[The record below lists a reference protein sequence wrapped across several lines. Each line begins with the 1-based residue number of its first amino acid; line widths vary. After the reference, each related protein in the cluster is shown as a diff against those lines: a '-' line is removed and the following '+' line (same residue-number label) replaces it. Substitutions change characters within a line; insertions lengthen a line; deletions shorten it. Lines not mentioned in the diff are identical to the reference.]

1 MNFWIGAGHLERLNL
16 HTRQNFVRWTA
27 SEREMWKAELWFWAC
42 AYTAANIAAQRS
54 PEQAAIRETKEETG
68 ILDIEFIKGFKE
80 KIEYSFKF
88 NGDIVQKEVIFF
100 LAKTNTK
107 QVKISDEHLDY
118 VWLDFNNALN
128 KITYE
133 NAKNVLKK
141 SKNYLEKL

>member
-1 MNFWIGAGHLERLNL
+1 MIKEQSAGTVLFIEESKEKLFLLL
-16 HTRQNFVRWTA
+16 HYPTGHWDFVKGKIEKNE
-27 SEREMWKAELWFWAC
+27 SL
-42 AYTAANIAAQRS
+42 
-54 PEQAAIRETKEETG
+54 EQAAIRETKEETG
-68 ILDIEFIKGFKE
+68 ITDIEFIKGFKE
-80 KIEYSFKF
+80 KIEYTFKF
-88 NGDIVQKEVIFF
+88 NGDIVQKEVMLF

-133 NAKNVLKK
+133 NAKNILKK

>member
-1 MNFWIGAGHLERLNL
+1 MIKEQSAGTVLFIEEDKEKLFLLL
-16 HTRQNFVRWTA
+16 HYPTGHWDFVKGKI
-27 SEREMWKAELWFWAC
+27 ENNE
-42 AYTAANIAAQRS
+42 S
-54 PEQAAIRETKEETG
+54 PEQAVIRETKEETG
-68 ILDIEFIKGFKE
+68 ITDIEFIKGFKE

-107 QVKISDEHLDY
+107 QVKISYEHLDY

-133 NAKNVLKK
+133 NAKNVLIKA
-141 SKNYLEKL
+141 KNYLEKLC

>member
-1 MNFWIGAGHLERLNL
+1 MIKEQSAGTVLFIEEYNEKLFLLL
-16 HTRQNFVRWTA
+16 HYPTGHWDFVKGKIENNE
-27 SEREMWKAELWFWAC
+27 SL
-42 AYTAANIAAQRS
+42 
-54 PEQAAIRETKEETG
+54 EQAAIRETKEETG
-68 ILDIEFIKGFKE
+68 ITDIEFIKGFKE

-133 NAKNVLKK
+133 NAKNILKK
-141 SKNYLEKL
+141 SKNYLEKI

>member
-1 MNFWIGAGHLERLNL
+1 MIKEQSAGTVLFIEEYNEKLFLLL
-16 HTRQNFVRWTA
+16 HYPTGHWDFVKGKIENNE
-27 SEREMWKAELWFWAC
+27 SL
-42 AYTAANIAAQRS
+42 
-54 PEQAAIRETKEETG
+54 EQAAIRETKEETG
-68 ILDIEFIKGFKE
+68 IIDIEFIKGFKE

>member
-1 MNFWIGAGHLERLNL
+1 MIKEQSAGTVLFIEEYNEKLFLLL
-16 HTRQNFVRWTA
+16 HYPTGHWDFVKGKIENNE
-27 SEREMWKAELWFWAC
+27 SL
-42 AYTAANIAAQRS
+42 
-54 PEQAAIRETKEETG
+54 EQAAIRETKEETG
-68 ILDIEFIKGFKE
+68 IIDIEFIKGFKE

-107 QVKISDEHLDY
+107 QVMISNEHLDY

>member
-1 MNFWIGAGHLERLNL
+1 MIKEQSAGTVLFIEEYNEKLFLLL
-16 HTRQNFVRWTA
+16 HYPTGHWDFVKGKIENNE
-27 SEREMWKAELWFWAC
+27 SL
-42 AYTAANIAAQRS
+42 
-54 PEQAAIRETKEETG
+54 EQAAIRETKEETG
-68 ILDIEFIKGFKE
+68 ITDIEFIKGFKE

-107 QVKISDEHLDY
+107 QVMISDEHLDY

>member
-1 MNFWIGAGHLERLNL
+1 MIKEQSAGTVLFVEEDNEKKFLLL
-16 HTRQNFVRWTA
+16 HYPTGHWDFVKGKIENNE
-27 SEREMWKAELWFWAC
+27 SL
-42 AYTAANIAAQRS
+42 
-54 PEQAAIRETKEETG
+54 EQAAIRETKEETG
-68 ILDIEFIKGFKE
+68 ITDIEFIKGFKE

-88 NGDIVQKEVIFF
+88 DGDIVQKEVIFF

>member
-1 MNFWIGAGHLERLNL
+1 MIKEQSAGTVLFVEESNQNL
-16 HTRQNFVRWTA
+16 FLLLHYPTGHWDFVKGKIENNE
-27 SEREMWKAELWFWAC
+27 SH
-42 AYTAANIAAQRS
+42 
-54 PEQAAIRETKEETG
+54 EQTVIRETKEETG
-68 ILDIEFIKGFKE
+68 ITNIEFIKGFKE

-107 QVKISDEHLDY
+107 QVELSYEHLDY

-133 NAKNVLKK
+133 NAKNILRKA
-141 SKNYLEKL
+141 KNYLEKLS

>member
-1 MNFWIGAGHLERLNL
+1 MIKERSAGTVLFIEEYNEKLFLLL
-16 HTRQNFVRWTA
+16 HYPTGHWDFVKGKIENNE
-27 SEREMWKAELWFWAC
+27 SL
-42 AYTAANIAAQRS
+42 
-54 PEQAAIRETKEETG
+54 EQAAIRETKEETG
-68 ILDIEFIKGFKE
+68 ITDIEFIKGFKE

-107 QVKISDEHLDY
+107 QVMISNEHLDY

-133 NAKNVLKK
+133 NAKNILKK

>member
-1 MNFWIGAGHLERLNL
+1 MIKEQSAGTVLFIEEYNEKLFLLL
-16 HTRQNFVRWTA
+16 HYPTGHWDFVKGKIEKNE
-27 SEREMWKAELWFWAC
+27 SL
-42 AYTAANIAAQRS
+42 
-54 PEQAAIRETKEETG
+54 EQAAIRETKEETG
-68 ILDIEFIKGFKE
+68 ITDIEFIKGFKE

-133 NAKNVLKK
+133 NAKNILKK

>member
-1 MNFWIGAGHLERLNL
+1 MIKEQSAGTVLFIEEYNEKLFLLL
-16 HTRQNFVRWTA
+16 HYPTGHWDFVKGKIENNE
-27 SEREMWKAELWFWAC
+27 SL
-42 AYTAANIAAQRS
+42 
-54 PEQAAIRETKEETG
+54 EQAAIRETKEETG
-68 ILDIEFIKGFKE
+68 ITDIEFIKGFKE

-107 QVKISDEHLDY
+107 QVMISNEHLDY

-133 NAKNVLKK
+133 NAKNILKK
-141 SKNYLEKL
+141 SKNYLEKLC

>member
-1 MNFWIGAGHLERLNL
+1 MIKEQSAGTVLFIEESKEKLFLLL
-16 HTRQNFVRWTA
+16 HYPTGHWDFVKGKI
-27 SEREMWKAELWFWAC
+27 ENNE
-42 AYTAANIAAQRS
+42 S
-54 PEQAAIRETKEETG
+54 PEQAVIRETKEETG
-68 ILDIEFIKGFKE
+68 ITDIEFIKGFKE

-107 QVKISDEHLDY
+107 QVKISYEHLDY

-133 NAKNVLKK
+133 NAKNVLIKA
-141 SKNYLEKL
+141 KNYLEKLC

>member
-1 MNFWIGAGHLERLNL
+1 MIKEQSAGTVLFIEEDNEKKFLLL
-16 HTRQNFVRWTA
+16 HYPTGHWDFVKGKIENNE
-27 SEREMWKAELWFWAC
+27 SL
-42 AYTAANIAAQRS
+42 
-54 PEQAAIRETKEETG
+54 EQAAIRETKEETG
-68 ILDIEFIKGFKE
+68 ITDIEFIKGFKE

-133 NAKNVLKK
+133 NAKNVLIKA
-141 SKNYLEKL
+141 KNYLEKLC

>member
-1 MNFWIGAGHLERLNL
+1 MIKEQSAGTVLFIEESKEKLFLLL
-16 HTRQNFVRWTA
+16 HYPTGHWDFVKGKIENNE
-27 SEREMWKAELWFWAC
+27 SF
-42 AYTAANIAAQRS
+42 
-54 PEQAAIRETKEETG
+54 EQAAIRETKEETG
-68 ILDIEFIKGFKE
+68 IIDIEFIKDFKE

-133 NAKNVLKK
+133 NAKNILIKA
-141 SKNYLEKL
+141 KNYLEKL

>member
-1 MNFWIGAGHLERLNL
+1 MIKEQSAGTVLFIEESMEKLFLLL
-16 HTRQNFVRWTA
+16 HYPTGHWDFVKGKIENNE
-27 SEREMWKAELWFWAC
+27 SL
-42 AYTAANIAAQRS
+42 
-54 PEQAAIRETKEETG
+54 EQAAIRETKEETG
-68 ILDIEFIKGFKE
+68 IIDIEFIKGFKE

-141 SKNYLEKL
+141 SKNYLEKLC

>member
-1 MNFWIGAGHLERLNL
+1 MIKEQSAGTVLFIEESKEKLFLLL
-16 HTRQNFVRWTA
+16 HYPTGHWDFVKGKIENNE
-27 SEREMWKAELWFWAC
+27 SF
-42 AYTAANIAAQRS
+42 
-54 PEQAAIRETKEETG
+54 EQAAIRETKEETG
-68 ILDIEFIKGFKE
+68 IIDIEFIKGFKE

-133 NAKNVLKK
+133 NAKNILIKA
-141 SKNYLEKL
+141 KNYLEKL

>member
-1 MNFWIGAGHLERLNL
+1 MIKERSAGTVLFIEEYNEKLFLLL
-16 HTRQNFVRWTA
+16 HYPTGHWDFVKGKIENNE
-27 SEREMWKAELWFWAC
+27 SL
-42 AYTAANIAAQRS
+42 
-54 PEQAAIRETKEETG
+54 EQAAIRETKEETV
-68 ILDIEFIKGFKE
+68 ITDIEFIKGFKE

-88 NGDIVQKEVIFF
+88 NGDIVQKEAIFF

-107 QVKISDEHLDY
+107 QVMISNEHLDY

-133 NAKNVLKK
+133 NAKNILKK

>member
-1 MNFWIGAGHLERLNL
+1 MIKEQSAGTVLFIEESKEKLFLLL
-16 HTRQNFVRWTA
+16 HYPTGHWDFVKGKIEKNE
-27 SEREMWKAELWFWAC
+27 SL
-42 AYTAANIAAQRS
+42 
-54 PEQAAIRETKEETG
+54 EQAAIRETKEETG
-68 ILDIEFIKGFKE
+68 ITDIEFIKGFKE
-80 KIEYSFKF
+80 KIEYTFKF
-88 NGDIVQKEVIFF
+88 NGDIVQKEVMLF

>member
-1 MNFWIGAGHLERLNL
+1 MIKEQSAGTVLFIEESKEKLFLLL
-16 HTRQNFVRWTA
+16 HYPTGHWDFVKGKIENNE
-27 SEREMWKAELWFWAC
+27 SL
-42 AYTAANIAAQRS
+42 
-54 PEQAAIRETKEETG
+54 EQAAIRETKEETG
-68 ILDIEFIKGFKE
+68 ISDIEFIKGFKE

-88 NGDIVQKEVIFF
+88 NGDSVQKEVIFF

-107 QVKISDEHLDY
+107 QVKISYEHLDY

>member
-1 MNFWIGAGHLERLNL
+1 MIKEQSAGTVLFIEEYNEKLFLLL
-16 HTRQNFVRWTA
+16 HYPTGHWDFVKGKIENNE
-27 SEREMWKAELWFWAC
+27 SL
-42 AYTAANIAAQRS
+42 
-54 PEQAAIRETKEETG
+54 EQAAIRETKEETG
-68 ILDIEFIKGFKE
+68 ITDIEFIKGFKE

-107 QVKISDEHLDY
+107 QVMISDEHLDY

-133 NAKNVLKK
+133 NAKNILKK

>member
-1 MNFWIGAGHLERLNL
+1 MIKEQSVGTVLFIEESKEKLFLLLHYPTGHWD
-16 HTRQNFVRWTA
+16 FVKGKIENNE
-27 SEREMWKAELWFWAC
+27 SF
-42 AYTAANIAAQRS
+42 
-54 PEQAAIRETKEETG
+54 EQATIRETKEETG
-68 ILDIEFIKGFKE
+68 IIDIEFIKDFKE

-133 NAKNVLKK
+133 NAKNILIKA
-141 SKNYLEKL
+141 KNYLEKL

>member
-1 MNFWIGAGHLERLNL
+1 MIKEQSVGTVLFIEESKEKLFLLLHYPTGHWD
-16 HTRQNFVRWTA
+16 FVKGKIENNE
-27 SEREMWKAELWFWAC
+27 SF
-42 AYTAANIAAQRS
+42 
-54 PEQAAIRETKEETG
+54 EQAAIRETKEETG
-68 ILDIEFIKGFKE
+68 IIDIEFIKDFKE

-133 NAKNVLKK
+133 NAKNILIKA
-141 SKNYLEKL
+141 KNYLEKL